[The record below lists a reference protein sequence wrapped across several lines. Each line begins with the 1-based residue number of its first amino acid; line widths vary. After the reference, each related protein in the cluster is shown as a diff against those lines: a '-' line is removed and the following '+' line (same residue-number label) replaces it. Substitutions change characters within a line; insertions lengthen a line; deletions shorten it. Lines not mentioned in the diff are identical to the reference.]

1 MCGQNEPIGTNLS
14 TWLKSRLLIGTRG
27 LRPQF
32 ILGKH
37 GLGFLGCGVSLP
49 KSEFS
54 APLSSHIL
62 DFYTELVSTHSE
74 ADVQRLGVR
83 ISSQFFFVDD
93 EVETKLEGL
102 EGLGYRRKWKEECR
116 RFFEIIIGFAQVNQ
130 CCCF

>member
-1 MCGQNEPIGTNLS
+1 LYVLFKIQYLHDIGSNLTRSCKMCQILICTESQRKPGHVWREWANWHEFVDVAEIS
-14 TWLKSRLLIGTRG
+14 TAIGTRG

-62 DFYTELVSTHSE
+62 DFYTELMSTHLE

-83 ISSQFFFVDD
+83 ISSQFFLSMM
-93 EVETKLEGL
+93 K
-102 EGLGYRRKWKEECR
+102 
-116 RFFEIIIGFAQVNQ
+116 
-130 CCCF
+130 